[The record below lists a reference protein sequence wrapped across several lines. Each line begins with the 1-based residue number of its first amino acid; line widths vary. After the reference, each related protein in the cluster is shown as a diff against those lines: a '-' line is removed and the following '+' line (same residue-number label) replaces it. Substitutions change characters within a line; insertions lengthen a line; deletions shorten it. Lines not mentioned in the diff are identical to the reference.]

1 MLRSAGVA
9 STAFFLRDDEEDDD
23 FDDFDDLADLV
34 DDFDDLVVEV
44 VFFGASISTSAK
56 RALPRVVVAF
66 AFAFVFVFLVEDE
79 EEEDEPAA
87 VAATSLFTNCA
98 TGGSLFLMRLFN
110 ASIFAVFALTVAC
123 FALAVA
129 RSL

>member
-9 STAFFLRDDEEDDD
+9 STAFFLRDDDDD
-23 FDDFDDLADLV
+23 DDDDV
-34 DDFDDLVVEV
+34 DDLVVVV

-56 RALPRVVVAF
+56 RALPRVAVAF
-66 AFAFVFVFLVEDE
+66 AFVFLVEDE
-79 EEEDEPAA
+79 EEAPLAPAVA
-87 VAATSLFTNCA
+87 AATSLFTNCA
-98 TGGSLFLMRLFN
+98 TGGSLFLIRLFN

-123 FALAVA
+123 FAFAVA